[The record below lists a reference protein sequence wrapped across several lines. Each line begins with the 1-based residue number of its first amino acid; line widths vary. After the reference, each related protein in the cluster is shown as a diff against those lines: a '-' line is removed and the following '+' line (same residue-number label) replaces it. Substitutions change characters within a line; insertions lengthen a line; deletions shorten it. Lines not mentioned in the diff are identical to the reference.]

1 MGAVPH
7 LELVGG
13 GDRGEDQV
21 PNALALH
28 MIASLE
34 EFAALRAKLL
44 RERLFGR
51 ELGFCEVRMALVR
64 MAVTCRAEGR
74 PLMLSRAVRVLR
86 AMGSPTKVRNEARL
100 MQDVGVFLLVPATDG
115 TRETLVLPSPKLVRY
130 LNESMPDLLA
140 FVRRVCSSAEGL

>member
-1 MGAVPH
+1 MGGVPH
-7 LELVGG
+7 LHAVGG
-13 GDRGEDQV
+13 EPAEGQV

-28 MIASLE
+28 MIAALE
-34 EFAALRAKLL
+34 EFSALRAKLL

-64 MAVTCRAEGR
+64 LAVTCRAEGR
-74 PLMLSRAVRVLR
+74 PLTLSRAVRMLR
-86 AMGSPTKVRNEARL
+86 ALGSDKKIRTEARL

-115 TRETLVLPSPKLVRY
+115 TRETLVLPSPRLVSY

-140 FVRRVCSSAEGL
+140 FIHRVCEKASRL